1 MKKNVPALAL
11 SMLLALGGFRASAQ
25 TDAELKRMSASQ
37 AGASPLFFDPAT
49 EKIPAIDPG
58 NFSDAR
64 ETVVRGGLPNFFAKI
79 KAGKPVTVGLIGG
92 SITQG
97 MYCYR
102 TQATQYIQK
111 RLPDVKFNWLNAG
124 VSGTGT
130 DLASCRIGEQ
140 ILKHNPDLVF
150 IEFAVNGGFQPG
162 MEGMIRQIIRN
173 NPSTDICLIY
183 TVLNPQAKKYM
194 EQTIPEPIQS
204 LEKMAAYYDLP
215 GIHMGIEA
223 ATLEANNKLIWKG
236 DTAAI
241 KDKIVFSADG
251 IHPLREGG
259 NLYANAIARGFD
271 KLMEKTVAAQ
281 KQHVLP
287 TAIIASNWE
296 DAKMLDPLESA
307 QFSKGWTRIDTKENA
322 KLRQFN
328 SWFPYVMKCE
338 KPGAGFT
345 FRFKGSMFG
354 FFDIGGPEMGQV
366 TVTIDGKVVKM
377 KEASGK
383 GFRLLN
389 IDSTGNELVNRF
401 NNFCNNRYRGQYE
414 FIETTDGEH
423 MVTITLSG
431 EKADKA
437 KILGEK
443 QLQDITEHPEKY
455 DRTVMYL
462 GKILLRGE
470 LIKKEK

>member
-1 MKKNVPALAL
+1 MKKSVPVFGL
-11 SMLLALGGFRASAQ
+11 SLLLALGCLHASGQ
-25 TDAELKRMSASQ
+25 TDAELARMARSQ

-49 EKIPAIDPG
+49 EKIPAINPNEFADE
-58 NFSDAR
+58 R
-64 ETVVRGGLPNFFAKI
+64 ETVIRGGLPNFFAKI

-97 MYCYR
+97 LYCYR
-102 TQATQYIQK
+102 TQATQYIQSG
-111 RLPDVKFNWLNAG
+111 LPKTKFTWLNAG

-140 ILKHNPDLVF
+140 LLKHGPDLVF
-150 IEFAVNGGFQPG
+150 IEFAVNGGYQPG

-173 NPSTDICLIY
+173 NPSTDICLLY
-183 TVLNPQAKKYM
+183 TVLNPQARKYM
-194 EQTIPEPIQS
+194 EHTLPEPIQS
-204 LEKMAAYYDLP
+204 LEKMAAYYKIP
-215 GIHMGIEA
+215 SIHMGIEA

-236 DTAAI
+236 DTATI

-251 IHPLREGG
+251 IHPLRAGG
-259 NLYANAIARGFD
+259 NLYANAIARSFD
-271 KLMEKTVAAQ
+271 KLMEKTIAVQ
-281 KQHVLP
+281 QQHLLP
-287 TAIIASNWE
+287 APMIPSNWE

-307 QFSKGWTRIDTKENA
+307 KFSRGWTRIDTKDIQ

-328 SWFPYVMKCE
+328 SWFPYVMKSDR
-338 KPGAGFT
+338 PGASFT

-354 FFDIGGPEMGQV
+354 IFDIGGPEMGQV
-366 TVTIDGKVVKM
+366 TVTIDGKTVQL

-389 IDSTGNELVNRF
+389 VDSSGNELVNRF

-414 FIETTDGEH
+414 FIETTSGEH
-423 MVTITLSG
+423 TVTITLSG

-437 KILGEK
+437 KILGEN
-443 QLQDITEHPEKY
+443 QLKDITENPEKY
-455 DRTVMYL
+455 DRTVLYL

-470 LIKKEK
+470 LIK